1 MASRK
6 HGPQFMFHAQQ
17 CSEDIRVK
25 CGGIRL
31 CRLVCKWSRFAFGA
45 SVIDGH
51 IQSAEARERVVDKFL
66 DISFLAH
73 IRSHKLR
80 FSTETSKRDHKVLS
94 LFIVTPETTIFA
106 PSLAKAIA
114 VSRPI

>member
-1 MASRK
+1 
-6 HGPQFMFHAQQ
+6 MFHAQQ
-17 CSEDIRVK
+17 CAEDIRVK

-31 CRLVCKWSRFAFGA
+31 WRLVCKCYMFAFGA

-51 IQSAEARERVVDKFL
+51 IQSAEARQRVVDKFL

-80 FSTETSKRDHKVLS
+80 FTTETSKLDHKVLS
-94 LFIVTPETTIFA
+94 LFIVTAGNDILCTFSVASNRT
-106 PSLAKAIA
+106 
-114 VSRPI
+114 SRSYTPFCSP

>member
-1 MASRK
+1 
-6 HGPQFMFHAQQ
+6 MFHAQQ
-17 CSEDIRVK
+17 CAEDIRVK

-80 FSTETSKRDHKVLS
+80 FSTETSKLDHKVLS
-94 LFIVTPETTIFA
+94 LFIVTSPNDNLCPFSCESTRSCTSDT
-106 PSLAKAIA
+106 PSC
-114 VSRPI
+114 SRTQD